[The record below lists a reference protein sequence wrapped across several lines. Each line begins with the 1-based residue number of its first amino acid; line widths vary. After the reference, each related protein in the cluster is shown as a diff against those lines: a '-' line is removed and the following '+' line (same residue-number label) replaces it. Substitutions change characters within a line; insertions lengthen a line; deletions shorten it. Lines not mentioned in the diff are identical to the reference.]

1 MDVPGCAG
9 GNVRTRSST
18 KGTMQITVKAMGMY
32 RDRTPEGGVL
42 DLPEDSRLED
52 VLRALDIPAEH
63 LQVASVNN
71 TIERDLARALAAGD
85 EVTILPTV
93 TGG

>member
-1 MDVPGCAG
+1 MEI
-9 GNVRTRSST
+9 S
-18 KGTMQITVKAMGMY
+18 VKAMGMY
-32 RDRTPEGGVL
+32 RDRTPESGVIE
-42 DLPEDSRLED
+42 LPEDSRLED
-52 VLRALDIPAEH
+52 VLRALDIPVDH

-71 TIERDLARALAAGD
+71 TIERNLARALAAGD